1 MFSHLNRILA
11 CNRQRDVYLKTA

>member
-11 CNRQRDVYLKTA
+11 CNRQRDGYLKTA